1 VAEPATRPVPANC
14 PRIVELPRALR
25 PREKLLERGSRAL
38 SAAELVALI
47 LGTGT
52 RGDDVMRVAERLVRR
67 HGLEGL
73 PKLTTRDWC
82 DTPGVGVVRACRF
95 AAIFELHRRLRA
107 SAEQDPPRV
116 AQPREAAVLAAE
128 LRSARKEHLVALYL
142 DAQNR
147 LIAKETITIGS
158 LNTTRTH
165 PREILQ
171 PAIEHSA
178 LGYVLVHNHPSG
190 SLTPSIDDIEFT
202 RGIRRASEIIGID
215 LYDHVIVS
223 SRGFV
228 SLKEKGLL

>member
-1 VAEPATRPVPANC
+1 MAEPATCPVPTNC
-14 PRIVELPRALR
+14 PRIVELPRSLR
-25 PREKLLERGSRAL
+25 PREKLLDRGARCL
-38 SAAELVALI
+38 TAAELIALI
-47 LGTGT
+47 IGSGT
-52 RGDDVMRVAERLVRR
+52 RQDGVLRLSERLVRR
-67 HGLEGL
+67 YGIDEL
-73 PKLTTRDWC
+73 PNLTTDEWC
-82 DTPGVGVVRACRF
+82 ETPGVGIVRACRF
-95 AAIFELHRRLRA
+95 AAIFELYRRLRA
-107 SAEQDPPRV
+107 NAEQDPPRV
-116 AQPREAAVLAAE
+116 SQPREAAVLVPE
-128 LRSARKEHLVALYL
+128 LRTARKEHLVALYL

-147 LIAKETITIGS
+147 LIARETITIGS

-171 PAIEHSA
+171 PAIEHGA

-223 SRGFV
+223 SRGFI